1 MNVGD
6 RVGVSGVLDDQ
17 IVDGHVF
24 ALLEADS
31 EIRLRQGAQV
41 VADFRALAS
50 HVYDH
55 RTVRQFFE
63 IFDFIGLQHTHEAEV
78 FWGDV
83 VVEVALQNGVRH
95 LVAED
100 DEPATCGTEEGLHA
114 AFDAFVNALV
124 VFVQD
129 DQNGVNSLKIGQ
141 LSHGLFGEKL
151 LKSML

>member
-1 MNVGD
+1 MDVGD
-6 RVGVSGVLDDQ
+6 RVGVSGIFDDQ
-17 IVDGHVF
+17 VIDGHVF

-41 VADFRALAS
+41 VTDFRALAS
-50 HVYDH
+50 HVDDH
-55 RTVRQFFE
+55 RTVWQLFE
-63 IFDFIGLQHTHEAEV
+63 IFDFIGLQHTHETEV
-78 FWGDV
+78 LGCDF

-124 VFVQD
+124 VFV
-129 DQNGVNSLKIGQ
+129 
-141 LSHGLFGEKL
+141 
-151 LKSML
+151 